1 MRAEMTEIVMP
12 GDANPMGTAF
22 GGRIMAWIDTVAA
35 IAAQRAVGAVVTAS
49 VDSIE
54 FEKPVRV
61 GDIITLK
68 AAVNKAWN
76 TSLEVGVQ
84 VTFQSPKRCFGDQ
97 QYLMHGKYLTYHV
110 LSEPVQACRAY
121 LTFVAVDDEGKRREI
136 DKTPLFDVF
145 EQPWM
150 RRAEEAECRRTTR
163 LANRKGKGGAKL

>member
-1 MRAEMTEIVMP
+1 MKAEMTEMVMP

-54 FEKPVRV
+54 FKKPIKV

-84 VTFQSPKRCFGDQ
+84 ITFQTSKKEIAENGTEHFAG
-97 QYLMHGKYLTYHV
+97 YYGLT
-110 LSEPVQACRAY
+110 EPVQACRAY
-121 LTFVAVDDEGKRREI
+121 ITFVAVDLEGKRRKF
-136 DKTPLFDVF
+136 DKVKLLEGQDW
-145 EQPWM
+145 E
-150 RRAEEAECRRTTR
+150 RRAGDAEQRRKIR
-163 LANRKGKGGAKL
+163 LENRK